1 MRNEMSRFAL
11 EPLEHRR
18 LFSGQPVVYV
28 SDAWVAEGND
38 GTTTAS
44 VVVNLDQ
51 ARPRQSASVNW
62 STQNGT
68 AVAGADYRAASGKLT
83 FAPGETSKTIPVEV
97 IGDRVVGAGGYF
109 LVNLQGTKNAK
120 VADGQ
125 GVVNI
130 YDDEPRIYIGDVN
143 APEGNSGTTP
153 FNFNVSLSTPYDR
166 PVTVNYATADG
177 TAAAGSDYSAAAGT
191 VTFAPGET
199 SQAVTVLVNGDR
211 LVEQTESFSAHLSN
225 PSGYAEVARGVGFGT
240 ILDDEPF
247 ISISDAVNY
256 YGDTSPFVFTVSLS
270 AASTDVVTVDFA
282 TSDGTAVA
290 GADYAATSG
299 TLTFAPG
306 ETTGT
311 ITVTLLNADF
321 GDKYFYVD
329 LGGATNAPVVTGQA
343 LGYWYYDSGSYDC
356 GCYWDYYYAYYG
368 G

>member
-1 MRNEMSRFAL
+1 MSARSGFETL
-11 EPLEHRR
+11 ECRR

-38 GTTTAS
+38 GTTTTS
-44 VVVNLDQ
+44 VVVSLYQ

-83 FAPGETSKTIPVEV
+83 FAPGETSKTIPIEI

-125 GVVNI
+125 GVVSI
-130 YDDEPRIYIGDVN
+130 YDDEPRIYIGDVS

-153 FNFNVSLSTPYDR
+153 FNFTVSLSTPYDR
-166 PVTVNYATADG
+166 PVTVDYATADG
-177 TAAAGSDYSAAAGT
+177 TAAAGSDYAAATGT

-211 LVEQTESFSAHLSN
+211 LIEQTEGFSANLSN
-225 PSGYAEVARGVGFGT
+225 PSGYAEVVRGVGLGT
-240 ILDDEPF
+240 IVDDEPF

-256 YGDTSPFVFTVSLS
+256 YGDASPFTFTVSLS

-290 GADYAATSG
+290 GADYAAASG

-306 ETTGT
+306 ETTRT

-321 GDKYFYVD
+321 ADKYFYVD
-329 LGGATNAPVVTGQA
+329 LGAATNAPVVTGRA
-343 LGYWYYDSGSYDC
+343 TAYWYYDYGYGYS
-356 GCYWDYYYAYYG
+356 DYYGDYYWWW
-368 G
+368 

>member
-1 MRNEMSRFAL
+1 MSVRSGFETL
-11 EPLEHRR
+11 ERRR

-38 GTTTAS
+38 GATTAS
-44 VVVNLDQ
+44 VVVNLYQ

-62 STQNGT
+62 ATQNGT

-83 FAPGETSKTIPVEV
+83 FAPGETSKTIPIQI
-97 IGDRVVGAGGYF
+97 IGDRVLGAGGYF
-109 LVNLQGTKNAK
+109 LVNLQGTKNAR

-130 YDDEPRIYIGDVN
+130 YDDEPRISIGDVN

-153 FNFNVSLSTPYDR
+153 FTFAVSLSTAYDL
-166 PVTVNYATADG
+166 PVTVSYATADD
-177 TAAAGSDYSAAAGT
+177 TAADGSDYSAAAGT

-199 SQAVTVLVNGDR
+199 SQSVTVLVNGDR
-211 LVEQTESFSAHLSN
+211 LIEQTEGFSAHLSN
-225 PSGYAEVARGVGFGT
+225 PSGYAEIVRGVGFGS
-240 ILDDEPF
+240 IVDDEPY

-256 YGDTSPFVFTVSLS
+256 YYDTSPFTFTVSLS

-290 GADYAATSG
+290 GTDYAAVSG

-306 ETTGT
+306 ETSKT
-311 ITVTLLNADF
+311 ITVTLLNAEF
-321 GDKYFYVD
+321 ADKYFYVD
-329 LGGATNAPVVTGQA
+329 LAGATNAPVITGRA
-343 LGYWYYDSGSYDC
+343 TAYWYYDSGSYDC
-356 GCYWDYYYAYYG
+356 GCYWDYYYYYG
-368 G
+368 WY